1 MVLVAS
7 ISTEPEFTHGSPKV
21 LFEGPYNNVP
31 DLSYDVAPDGRFL
44 VLQPEYDDS
53 KVRELHV
60 VTNWFEELKRLVP
73 ADGE

>member
-1 MVLVAS
+1 MVVS
-7 ISTEPEFTHGSPKV
+7 ISADPEFSAGPPRV

-44 VLQPEYDDS
+44 VLQPEFDDS
-53 KVRELHV
+53 NVRELHV

-73 ADGE
+73 TDSK